1 MLGPISMVDAGR
13 QMRAGRL
20 TPLEL
25 LDRCLEQVHKYD
37 DTVRA
42 WVVVDEVHARETAA
56 ERTREAAHGQWRG
69 PLHGF
74 PVGIK
79 DIIDVQGLPTRAG
92 SPLCGHE
99 PAVADAPLVAAL
111 RRAGAV
117 ILGKTV
123 TVEFAC
129 YDPPPT
135 HNPWNLAH
143 TPGGSS
149 SGSAAA
155 LAMGMCL
162 GALGTQT
169 GGSLVR
175 PAAYCGVATCK
186 PTFGKLSMEGIVPV
200 STSLD
205 HPGPMARKV
214 VDVALLLNALL
225 GMTTQEPLRPLGS
238 PRFGVLQRLTLE
250 DADAAVREATQSA
263 LERLTHAG
271 AELQPLVVPRMFAD
285 ALTMHRRIMAVEAA
299 GYHRERFAASRAQY
313 GPRITELL
321 DEGLAISAVDY
332 MAAKQ
337 WQHEFRH
344 QAAALLDG
352 VDALVMPST
361 HTTAPATLTT
371 TGTPQFQA
379 PWSLAGLPVVSV
391 PCGLASGGMPTA
403 LQLIGRMNDEARLL
417 RLAAWCDG
425 ILEFDAVPDLWG
437 D

>member
-1 MLGPISMVDAGR
+1 MSGPISIVDAER
-13 QMRAGRL
+13 QIRAGKL
-20 TPLEL
+20 TPQDL
-25 LDRCLEQVHKYD
+25 LDRCLGQIHKYED
-37 DTVRA
+37 AVHA
-42 WVVVDEVHARETAA
+42 WVVVDEARAHETAA
-56 ERTREAAHGQWRG
+56 ACTREAAHAHWRG
-69 PLHGF
+69 PLHGI

-92 SPLCGHE
+92 SPLSGHE

-135 HNPWNLAH
+135 RNPWNPAH

-175 PAAYCGVATCK
+175 PAAYCGVAACK

-214 VDVALLLNALL
+214 GDVALLLDCLL
-225 GMTTQEPLRPLGS
+225 GLAEHGPLRPLAS
-238 PRFGVLQRLTLE
+238 PRLGLLQKLAPE

-263 LERLTHAG
+263 LERLARAG
-271 AELQPLVVPRMFAD
+271 AELQPLPVPHMFGD
-285 ALTMHRRIMAVEAA
+285 ALKMHRRIMAAEAA
-299 GYHRERFAASRAQY
+299 AYHRQRFAASRAQY
-313 GPRITELL
+313 GPKITELL
-321 DEGLAISAVDY
+321 EEGLATSAVDY
-332 MAAKQ
+332 MAAKD
-337 WQHEFRH
+337 WQQAFRR
-344 QAAALLDG
+344 QAAALLDD

-371 TGTPQFQA
+371 TGTPHFQA

-391 PCGLASGGMPTA
+391 PCGLAADGMPTA
-403 LQLIGRMNDEARLL
+403 LQLVGRMDDDARLL
-417 RLAAWCDG
+417 RMAAWCEE
-425 ILEFDAVPDLWG
+425 ILEFDAVPELWG